1 MRIELTGVIPAPIED
16 VFDFLDDPAN
26 AVRLSEHAA
35 DHAAGIEVI
44 DSKPDGRR
52 TVDIRMRAGNREWVQ
67 TIEQIVRE
75 RPTRLV
81 TRGGTWQESQDAV
94 VLAVT
99 TDRRLSTGP
108 DGTHLTLTVDYEP
121 GRPSLVQ
128 SARLWLQRGATR
140 LELEHQLYSLTEHFA
155 SHAR

>member
-1 MRIELTGVIPAPIED
+1 MRVQLAGVIPAPIED

-26 AVRLSEHAA
+26 AIRLSEHAA
-35 DHAAGIEVI
+35 DHAAGMEVV

-67 TIEQIVRE
+67 TIEQTVRE

-81 TRGGTWQESQDAV
+81 TRGGTWEESRDAI

-99 TDRRLSTGP
+99 TDRRLSARP
-108 DGTHLTLTVDYEP
+108 DGTHLTLTVDFEP
-121 GRPSLVQ
+121 GSPSLVQ
-128 SARLWLQRGATR
+128 GARLWLQRGATR
-140 LELEHQLYSLTEHFA
+140 RELEHQLYSLAEHFA
-155 SHAR
+155 SRAR